1 MPQNLTPEILEAT
14 GGPIAAGLLP
24 AWRVTWVLLS
34 QEEIDALDPDLPG
47 PNLAV
52 VKSLPE
58 RRMATAHVVN
68 PFPDGESL
76 SETLHHELGH
86 SWISPFTSQL
96 PATQASVMLEEQLV
110 ETLGVYLAS
119 LAPPAAATARRAL
132 ARVVDRYAPP
142 PALRARVAA
151 KISASA
157 PTAARG
163 GSMDGKQVLA
173 AIAGQDEAAALK
185 ILNDWAA
192 EQLAAA
198 GHPGSAEPD
207 GDEAAAMPA
216 AGGDPAAM
224 PQKPPAGPP
233 AAAKP
238 GAPPPPPPGTPAD
251 DAARTAARL
260 VDDLKRMHSAQ
271 LPGAKEGIVLRAR
284 ARGFNLTPAIEKRIM
299 AAPTFEAAEGVLAI
313 VEEAGGGT
321 TTRGRSGV
329 EHIAGPDAAEAT
341 PKGEADDKLI
351 SEGFPA
357 EWIGRYRARLKE
369 AGAEAGA
376 EMLTRGREV
385 KASNKA
391 RLARDLARTGKAVAS

>member
-1 MPQNLTPEILEAT
+1 MSQALTPEILEAA

-58 RRMATAHVVN
+58 RRMATVHVVN
-68 PFPDGESL
+68 PLPDGESL

-86 SWISPFTSQL
+86 AWIAPFTSQL

-132 ARVVDRYAPP
+132 ARVVNRYAPP

-192 EQLAAA
+192 EQLASA
-198 GHPGSAEPD
+198 GHPGAAEPD
-207 GDEAAAMPA
+207 GDEAAVLA

-260 VDDLKRMHSAQ
+260 VDDLTRMHSAQ

-284 ARGFNLTPAIEKRIM
+284 ARGLNLTPATEKRIM
-299 AAPTFEAAEGVLAI
+299 AASTFEAAEGVLAI
-313 VEEAGGGT
+313 VEEAGGGA
-321 TTRGRSGV
+321 TTRARSGV

-341 PKGEADDKLI
+341 PKGEPEEKLV

-376 EMLTRGREV
+376 EMLTRGRE
-385 KASNKA
+385 KLTQSRA
-391 RLARDLARTGKAVAS
+391 RLARDLARKAVA